1 MVYLLGSQL
10 PNNKK
15 LNKSLTSI
23 FGIGQGQSNKICK
36 KLGFSP
42 RLKAEELT
50 QTQRTELEELAK
62 KLDLTI
68 KGDLKRVLLNTKKE
82 SLSIRLYKA
91 VRSRQ
96 GFPVRGQRTHTNA
109 KTAKKIR

>member
-1 MVYLLGSQL
+1 
-10 PNNKK
+10 
-15 LNKSLTSI
+15 
-23 FGIGQGQSNKICK
+23 
-36 KLGFSP
+36 
-42 RLKAEELT
+42 
-50 QTQRTELEELAK
+50 
-62 KLDLTI
+62 LDLTI

>member
-42 RLKAEELT
+42 RLSR
-50 QTQRTELEELAK
+50 RTYTNSK
-62 KLDLTI
+62 N
-68 KGDLKRVLLNTKKE
+68 R
-82 SLSIRLYKA
+82 IR
-91 VRSRQ
+91 RIS
-96 GFPVRGQRTHTNA
+96 
-109 KTAKKIR
+109 

>member
-23 FGIGQGQSNKICK
+23 FGIGEGQSNKMCK

-42 RLKAEELT
+42 RLRARELT
-50 QTQRTELEELAK
+50 PSQKIELEELAK
-62 KLDLTI
+62 KLDLSI

-82 SLSIRLYKA
+82 ALSIRLYKA